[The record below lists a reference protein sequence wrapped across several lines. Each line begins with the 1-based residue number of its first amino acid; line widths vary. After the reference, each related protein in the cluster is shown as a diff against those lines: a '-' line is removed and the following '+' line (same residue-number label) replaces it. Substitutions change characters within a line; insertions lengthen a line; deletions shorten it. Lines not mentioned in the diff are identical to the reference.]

1 MYLTIKGGIKIPI
14 NTSTEP
20 LTPLELKD
28 LVMQSLDDDKAM
40 DIEAIDLSGKSA
52 LADYIVVASG
62 TSTTQVVR
70 MAEKL
75 KDRLNVRGLK
85 NINIEGA
92 PQGDWVVMDAGD
104 IVVHLFRPEVREF
117 YNIEK
122 MWNMAAPSP
131 TQDGGFQTA

>member
-1 MYLTIKGGIKIPI
+1 
-14 NTSTEP
+14 
-20 LTPLELKD
+20 
-28 LVMQSLDDDKAM
+28 MQSLDDDKAQ
-40 DIEAIDLSGKSA
+40 DIEVIELAGKSA

-75 KDRLNVRGLK
+75 KDRLNVRGVK
-85 NINIEGA
+85 NITIEGA

-104 IVVHLFRPEVREF
+104 VVVHLFRPEVREF

-122 MWNMAAPSP
+122 MWNMTP
-131 TQDGGFQTA
+131 TKDGEEAKDIPDGGSQSA